1 MLKSNASSTDV
12 EAVKSRLAEV
22 REQSMHLASSGSAS
36 DSSSV
41 SNGKHVPLSPSNLT
55 LDDVSDRN
63 KAFEEFRKSYR
74 KNQLIEESKQNL
86 KDKFVRAKELGG
98 AVNAA
103 RNNINRL
110 KAQITQRR
118 VQRGVDG
125 LDSSSADAAAE
136 PDAEEKQMLAQME
149 EEKTNYK
156 QHFKTLKELKTEIEH
171 LQHNLEKSRRKLQA
185 DFENWFHQQQQQA
198 ALRARQSVKA
208 GNAPVGSHSSS
219 SRGLAGQQQPSHA
232 GRSISASNSPQKIP
246 RPPANSA
253 THNSHNRSNAS
264 LEQNTMNVKH
274 MMRGGDPNG
283 KHGGNNRHFG
293 HSSVSNS
300 RSSSNRATPTH
311 SRTTVSTGNS
321 QADADIAAFY
331 KMRDSLLKK

>member
-198 ALRARQSVKA
+198 ALRARQS
-208 GNAPVGSHSSS
+208 GTCTLLFPLSYP
-219 SRGLAGQQQPSHA
+219 QPC
-232 GRSISASNSPQKIP
+232 
-246 RPPANSA
+246 
-253 THNSHNRSNAS
+253 
-264 LEQNTMNVKH
+264 
-274 MMRGGDPNG
+274 
-283 KHGGNNRHFG
+283 
-293 HSSVSNS
+293 
-300 RSSSNRATPTH
+300 TPTH
-311 SRTTVSTGNS
+311 SHTSQTRFFLSQTGIVSCGG
-321 QADADIAAFY
+321 
-331 KMRDSLLKK
+331 MC